1 MGRDTMGVR
10 GMTVPAGVR
19 VLGMEIARPGTELFV
34 ITEKG
39 YGKRTPV
46 ADYPLHHRGGQG
58 VFTITMT
65 AKKGQLTA
73 MKVVEESDEL
83 MIISE
88 EGVVIRT
95 SVESISQ
102 LGRSA
107 QGVRVMNV
115 ADSDKV
121 CTCAIATED
130 KKKDGDA
137 DDFDENENAD
147 LNDADDTEVEADVD
161 VEDEADEAEDEFDE
175 IEDDE

>member
-1 MGRDTMGVR
+1 
-10 GMTVPAGVR
+10 
-19 VLGMEIARPGTELFV
+19 
-34 ITEKG
+34 
-39 YGKRTPV
+39 
-46 ADYPLHHRGGQG
+46 
-58 VFTITMT
+58 
-65 AKKGQLTA
+65 

-130 KKKDGDA
+130 KKKDGDEDDDA
-137 DDFDENENAD
+137 DDFDENETAD

-161 VEDEADEAEDEFDE
+161 VEDEADAEDEFGGD
-175 IEDDE
+175 EDDE

>member
-1 MGRDTMGVR
+1 
-10 GMTVPAGVR
+10 
-19 VLGMEIARPGTELFV
+19 
-34 ITEKG
+34 
-39 YGKRTPV
+39 
-46 ADYPLHHRGGQG
+46 
-58 VFTITMT
+58 
-65 AKKGQLTA
+65 

-130 KKKDGDA
+130 KKKDGDEDDDA
-137 DDFDENENAD
+137 DDFDENETAD
-147 LNDADDTEVEADVD
+147 LSDADDTEVEADVD
-161 VEDEADEAEDEFDE
+161 VEDGADVEDEFDE
-175 IEDDE
+175 AEDDE

>member
-10 GMTVPAGVR
+10 GMTSSRWRACWHGNRPPGHRAVR
-19 VLGMEIARPGTELFV
+19 NHR
-34 ITEKG
+34 KG

-65 AKKGQLTA
+65 AKKGQPTA

-130 KKKDGDA
+130 KKKERRRRRRCGR
-137 DDFDENENAD
+137 FR
-147 LNDADDTEVEADVD
+147 
-161 VEDEADEAEDEFDE
+161 
-175 IEDDE
+175 